1 MVTTLPKVH
10 VAIAGLDKLVAS
22 LDDALTALLVL
33 PRNATAQR
41 LTSYVT
47 WMCGR
52 GPLWG
57 QCGQQKDHARGLFG

>member
-52 GPLWG
+52 GPPVGPMRTTKRSCTWS
-57 QCGQQKDHARGLFG
+57 FW